1 MTNYTEGVNATDE
14 AVRRMSAA
22 FRSATVQYEEYADNT
37 TGVFWPEPYQPSEED
52 TQALEAA
59 TNKECPQPDVCV
71 KFLGIK
77 IKCKSV
83 PAIPCPDIEATEKLE
98 ELSEA
103 QQALDIYGTIN
114 PTTIDNVT
122 ASAADEF
129 LDSVVGPLQDLV
141 ARINFA
147 AMLYVI
153 WLAIV
158 LVFAPPVF
166 RMYG

>member
-1 MTNYTEGVNATDE
+1 MGVAATDE

-22 FRSATVQYEEYADNT
+22 FRNATQQYETYGDNT
-37 TGVFWPEPYQPSEED
+37 TGMLWPKPYQPSEED
-52 TQALEAA
+52 TRELENAA
-59 TNKECPQPDVCV
+59 SRRCPQPDVCWKV
-71 KFLGIK
+71 LGIT
-77 IKCKSV
+77 IKCKSL
-83 PAIPCPDIEATEKLE
+83 PDIPCPDIEATEKLE
-98 ELSEA
+98 ELSKAE
-103 QQALDIYGTIN
+103 QALDIYGNVN

-141 ARINFA
+141 ARINVA
-147 AMLYVI
+147 AMIYVI